1 MSRNQTIGSSTA
13 LPAQVWRV
21 RWGRRLILSL
31 KYGRL
36 RALIM
41 LIVGLAL
48 GLGIWYFLSLFVFNS
63 FLIPFP
69 HKVGDAMWPMIT
81 SGELGEA
88 IQASLRRVA
97 VGFALGSTTGILLGI
112 LMGRFRFFMELVD
125 PMIELLRFLSP
136 TAMITIALIW
146 FGIGENSKYFLVFWG
161 VLFIVMINVW
171 AGVLQVPPVRE
182 RAARTL
188 GAKEWQVFIYVVI
201 PSTVPYIIAG
211 LRIGMASAFVSIIP
225 AELLGARSG
234 LGFLLQQSGFLAQTD
249 RIFVALVTITVLG
262 FLADGLFR
270 FGVSRLLSRY
280 TSWAAA

>member
-1 MSRNQTIGSSTA
+1 
-13 LPAQVWRV
+13 
-21 RWGRRLILSL
+21 
-31 KYGRL
+31 
-36 RALIM
+36 M
-41 LIVGLAL
+41 LMAGL
-48 GLGIWYFLSLFVFNS
+48 GLGVGIWYLLSLFVFNS

-69 HKVGDAMWPMIT
+69 HKVAVAMWPMIT

-88 IQASLRRVA
+88 TQASLRRVA
-97 VGFALGSTTGILLGI
+97 VGFALGSVTGIALGI
-112 LMGRFRFFMELVD
+112 FMGRFRFFMELID

-146 FGIGENSKYFLVFWG
+146 FGIGETSKYFLVFWG

-171 AGVLQVPPVRE
+171 AGVMQVPPVRE

-188 GAKEWQVFIYVVI
+188 GANEWQVFAFVVV

-225 AELLGARSG
+225 AELIGARSG

-249 RIFVALVTITVLG
+249 RIFVALVAITVLG
-262 FLADGLFR
+262 FIADGIFR
-270 FGVSRLLSRY
+270 FASSRLLGRY
-280 TSWAAA
+280 TNWAAA